1 MWLNNLFFNVGESWS
16 CFYVR
21 KRKDPKKRVRLKYQ
35 RSNQKM
41 GLVVMV
47 SRAQEKEKPQTG
59 GGIHFRGAR

>member
-35 RSNQKM
+35 RSNQKN
-41 GLVVMV
+41 G
-47 SRAQEKEKPQTG
+47 AGGNGIQGTG
-59 GGIHFRGAR
+59 KGKAPDWRWDTLPPS